1 MDPIHHFIHELTTAR
16 IVALFDPN
24 PIGWT
29 AQHEQHVRRVRRA
42 IGAATDRKVAN
53 FKTPV
58 NRNGFLL
65 GCLDLTEHEPIEHL
79 IVGYGL
85 RLGSTTK
92 ITSLH
97 HAVGTEHQV
106 HLSDAM
112 VSELGRH
119 AAADS
124 RSEIVIFH
132 NHPRNILNHLF
143 DNIPLAS
150 NTDRKALENMALNL
164 VQICRRL
171 SGAGRVLFYLGENGF
186 VREFRWPQLTTI
198 LKTAEQLS
206 KVLKP
211 SIICNRPESG
221 TIL

>member
-1 MDPIHHFIHELTTAR
+1 MNPAIENLIRELTTTG
-16 IVALFDPN
+16 IVGLFDPN

-29 AQHEQHVRRVRRA
+29 DQHERDVRRVRRA
-42 IGAATDRKVAN
+42 VGVATDQTLAR

-85 RLGSTTK
+85 RSGSTTK
-92 ITSLH
+92 IHSVH
-97 HAVGTEHQV
+97 HAVGTAHQV
-106 HLSDAM
+106 QLSDAM
-112 VSELGRH
+112 VSELTRH

-124 RSEIVIFH
+124 RGEAVIFH
-132 NHPRNILNHLF
+132 NHPRNDLNHLF

-150 NTDRKALENMALNL
+150 NTDRKTLENMALNL
-164 VQICRRL
+164 VQICRRI

-186 VREFRWPQLTTI
+186 VREFRWPQLATI
-198 LKTAEQLS
+198 LNTAGL
-206 KVLKP
+206 
-211 SIICNRPESG
+211 
-221 TIL
+221 ILRR

>member
-1 MDPIHHFIHELTTAR
+1 MDQSVLQHLIHEVATSSIA
-16 IVALFDPN
+16 ALFDPH
-24 PIGWT
+24 PIRWT
-29 AQHEQHVRRVRRA
+29 AAHEREVPRVRRA
-42 IGAATDRKVAN
+42 IGTATDQEIAR
-53 FKTPV
+53 FRTPV

-65 GCLDLTEHEPIEHL
+65 GCLDLTEPEPIEHL
-79 IVGYGL
+79 IVGYGV
-85 RLGSTTK
+85 RSASTTK
-92 ITSLH
+92 IHSLH
-97 HAVGTEHQV
+97 HAVETEHRVQF
-106 HLSDAM
+106 SEAM
-112 VSELGRH
+112 ASELTRH
-119 AAADS
+119 AAAES

-186 VREFRWPQLTTI
+186 VREFRWPQLNTI
-198 LKTAEQLS
+198 LDMAESLS

-211 SIICNRPESG
+211 S
-221 TIL
+221 TI

>member
-1 MDPIHHFIHELTTAR
+1 MEPSLQHFIHELATTS
-16 IVALFDPN
+16 IVGLFDPN

-29 AQHEQHVRRVRRA
+29 AQHERSVRRVRRA
-42 IGAATDRKVAN
+42 IGTATDQTLAT

-79 IVGYGL
+79 IAGYGC

-92 ITSLH
+92 VHSVH
-97 HAVGTEHQV
+97 HAIGTEHQV
-106 HLSDAM
+106 QLSEVM
-112 VSELGRH
+112 VSELVRH

-124 RSEIVIFH
+124 RSEAIIFH
-132 NHPRNILNHLF
+132 NHPRNVLNHLF
-143 DNIPLAS
+143 DNLPLAS

-186 VREFRWPQLTTI
+186 VREFRWPQLATI
-198 LKTAEQLS
+198 LNTAG
-206 KVLKP
+206 
-211 SIICNRPESG
+211 R
-221 TIL
+221 ILRC

>member
-1 MDPIHHFIHELTTAR
+1 MSPAPCGLIPFSPMDPALQHFIHELATAR

-24 PIGWT
+24 PINWT
-29 AQHEQHVRRVRRA
+29 AQHERDVRRVRRA
-42 IGAATDRKVAN
+42 IGTATDQTLAK

-85 RLGSTTK
+85 RSGSTTK
-92 ITSLH
+92 IHSVH
-97 HAVGTEHQV
+97 HAVGTAHQV
-106 HLSDAM
+106 QLSDAI
-112 VSELGRH
+112 VSELARH
-119 AAADS
+119 SAADS
-124 RSEIVIFH
+124 RGEAVIFH
-132 NHPRNILNHLF
+132 NHPRNDLNHLF

-150 NTDRKALENMALNL
+150 NTDRKTLENMALNL

-186 VREFRWPQLTTI
+186 VREFRWPRLVTI
-198 LKTAEQLS
+198 LNAAG
-206 KVLKP
+206 V
-211 SIICNRPESG
+211 
-221 TIL
+221 ILRR